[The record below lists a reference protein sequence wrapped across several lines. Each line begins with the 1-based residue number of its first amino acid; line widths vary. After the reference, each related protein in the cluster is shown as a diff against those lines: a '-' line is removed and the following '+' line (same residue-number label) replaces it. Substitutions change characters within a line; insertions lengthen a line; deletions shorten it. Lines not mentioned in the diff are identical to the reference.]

1 MLAFAYITRTAAA
14 AFKPTLQ
21 PTSICADNTSRA
33 TFRLVIDIL
42 LHKMPVTVKIA
53 KHDAN
58 PWQSQKANTNE
69 DLLPHTESLKSKGV
83 IQCSVLPEDYLQS
96 HITPSRN
103 GLVWA
108 AHHAY
113 SHHHHLTLRPEDIWF
128 AIISQLS
135 FYINANA
142 EELRSMFVSHKGRK
156 ELVVHT
162 TGSVHTVDFAKIA
175 KCLANM
181 IQENVTRPDLQK
193 WIVPSFSTTTESDRA
208 VASVLFMGAMQKYFS
223 YGCCITCGIPSV
235 TLLGERGDW
244 EDILQ
249 RLDVLPEF
257 GKEPSRFA
265 DLLRPI
271 LKHLI
276 ATFDAGPTSPVQD
289 FWGRIANRISGGS
302 GPDYLSGWIT
312 AFCFWDAD
320 GKLIHRS
327 SSHKHISLPILDV
340 EARLGEDDDI
350 YHEIDFEDIPNGYAT
365 VPLTINDNGREY
377 LTQMVAGS
385 FGIEAFS
392 QRRVAGSLN
401 VNLTEDDKS
410 RTGTSDRADAV
421 TKGEDICLDSIKPL
435 TGWMM
440 YHTNTFEYGHITE
453 LQPVSDGLSDR
464 VDRYL

>member
-1 MLAFAYITRTAAA
+1 
-14 AFKPTLQ
+14 
-21 PTSICADNTSRA
+21 
-33 TFRLVIDIL
+33 
-42 LHKMPVTVKIA
+42 MPVTVKIA
-53 KHDAN
+53 KHAAN
-58 PWQSQKANTNE
+58 PWPSQKASSNQ
-69 DLLPHTESLKSKGV
+69 DLLPRPESLKSEGV
-83 IQCSVLPEDYLQS
+83 IQCSVLPQDYLQT
-96 HITPSRN
+96 HITPSGN

-113 SHHHHLTLRPEDIWF
+113 SQHHHLTLRPEDIWF

-135 FYINANA
+135 FYINAHA
-142 EELRSMFVSHKGRK
+142 EELRSMFVTHEGRK

-162 TGSVHTVDFAKIA
+162 VGSLYTVDFAMIA
-175 KCLANM
+175 KVLADM

-193 WIVPSFSTTTESDRA
+193 WIIPSFSTTTESDRA

-223 YGCCITCGIPSV
+223 YGCCIACGIPSV

-257 GKEPSRFA
+257 GKEPSQFA

-271 LKHLI
+271 LRHMT
-276 ATFDAGPTSPVQD
+276 ATFDAGPTAPVQD

-320 GKLIHRS
+320 GKLIRRS
-327 SSHKHISLPILDV
+327 SSHKHINLQTLDG
-340 EARLGEDDDI
+340 EANIGKDDDI
-350 YHEIDFEDIPNGYAT
+350 YHEIDFKDIPNGYAT
-365 VPLTINDNGREY
+365 VPFTVNDNGVVHY
-377 LTQMVAGS
+377 TQMVAGS

-392 QRRVAGSLN
+392 QQKVEVHLN
-401 VNLTEDDKS
+401 VNLASDDKNG
-410 RTGTSDRADAV
+410 TGTTSDREGAV
-421 TKGEDICLDSIKPL
+421 AKEEETCLDSIKPL

-440 YHTNTFEYGHITE
+440 YLTNAVEEGHIKN
-453 LQPVSDGLSDR
+453 LRPDLDGSTKRINRFL
-464 VDRYL
+464 